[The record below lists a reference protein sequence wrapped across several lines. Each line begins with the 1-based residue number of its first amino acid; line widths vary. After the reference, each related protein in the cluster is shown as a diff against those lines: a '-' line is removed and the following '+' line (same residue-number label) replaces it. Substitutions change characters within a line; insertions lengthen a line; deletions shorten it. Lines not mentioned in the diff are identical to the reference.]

1 MTQEVLGPAETLVIT
16 RTILPCL
23 QHYFLLL
30 RKALGPGRAVK
41 EAKLLTVEFPG
52 AVCPESHYL
61 LTEGILA
68 DLSSLSDC
76 SLFAILGAFYCLLPK
91 GVCGA

>member
-16 RTILPCL
+16 RTMLPCL

-61 LTEGILA
+61 LTG
-68 DLSSLSDC
+68 DLSRSIVSE
-76 SLFAILGAFYCLLPK
+76 
-91 GVCGA
+91 